1 MRNLLNFLVRYSSW
15 ILFIF
20 YVVMSC
26 VLLFNNNPYQQHI
39 YMTSANNIASSIY
52 KTRSNV
58 TSYFH
63 LRDINDDLLKK
74 NGELELEV
82 IALKQKLRNIGDSI
96 YSRIKNLI

>member
-1 MRNLLNFLVRYSSW
+1 
-15 ILFIF
+15 
-20 YVVMSC
+20 
-26 VLLFNNNPYQQHI
+26 
-39 YMTSANNIASSIY
+39 MTSANNIASTIY

-96 YSRIKNLI
+96 YVDTVAKIKPLSQFNRGQLIVRPYILSSINCNNTSFPLSVGESL